1 MYMSQTLDQLRRN
14 ELELGNASPPR
25 QLHAPELSPGAIQK
39 KAGVSEAQCASLRS
53 IIRSCVVRHFCGNVV
68 GVRRKA
74 VGNVSLCTAE
84 PEINILQ
91 AIRQVS
97 GAASD
102 LLNELTEKYAP
113 PPQFKEV
120 RVCKPA

>member
-1 MYMSQTLDQLRRN
+1 VGRDQLRRN
-14 ELELGNASPPR
+14 ELELGDVSPPR
-25 QLHAPELSPGAIQK
+25 QLQAPELSPCAFQK
-39 KAGVSEAQCASLRS
+39 KACVSEAQSANLRS
-53 IIRSCVVRHFCGNVV
+53 IIRRCVVRHFCGNVV

-84 PEINILQ
+84 AEINILQ

-97 GAASD
+97 GAARD
-102 LLNELTEKYAP
+102 LLNELIEKYAP

-120 RVCKPA
+120 CVCS